1 MASNGNHRIT
11 YEFIVNLGGTNAPGI
26 HKVVFVNLPRGMSPN
41 DETRLRWATMVVEAK
56 HGFAR
61 GAFKIDSVTE
71 VADEMKGANIDVMA

>member
-26 HKVVFVNLPRGMSPN
+26 HKVVYVNLPYGMAFN
-41 DETRLRWATMVVEAK
+41 DEARLRWATMVVEAK

-61 GAFKIDSVTE
+61 GAFKIESVTT